1 MRHLSFEGLAPFL
14 REHPGTRV
22 LDVRLAPERDGE
34 HLRDELAVSWY
45 TPDWVPDPDF
55 LGQVLQRLA
64 RDDYVVVVCARGDLS
79 FDAAAFLEQA
89 GFRHVYTILGGY
101 EDVRRARR
109 TGVSRDGRGMRFR
122 VRRTLP

>member
-22 LDVRLAPERDGE
+22 LDVRLARERDGE
-34 HLRDELAVSWY
+34 HLRGELPVPWY
-45 TPDWVPDPDF
+45 TPDWVPNPDF
-55 LGQVLQRLA
+55 LGEVLRQLSP
-64 RDDYVVVVCARGDLS
+64 DDYVVVVGSGGDVS
-79 FDAAAFLEQA
+79 FEAAERLEQA

-109 TGVSRDGRGMRFR
+109 TGLSGDTRGMRFR
-122 VRRTLP
+122 IRRTLP